1 MLKASGSDVITA
13 YVAGYEKWMELI
25 SREPDNHQL
34 KGLHPTLIFGALAAA
49 AGCSNLRRP
58 DEGRTINALG
68 IAAAQAS
75 GLTAVYG
82 SMVKS
87 AQVGRAAYG
96 CTCGALGGAWHA
108 DPRGRA
114 RWRKRIPPRV
124 FTPSQGGC

>member
-1 MLKASGSDVITA
+1 MITA
-13 YVAGYEKWMELI
+13 YVAGYETWMELI

-82 SMVKS
+82 SMVK
-87 AQVGRAAYG
+87 
-96 CTCGALGGAWHA
+96 
-108 DPRGRA
+108 
-114 RWRKRIPPRV
+114 
-124 FTPSQGGC
+124 